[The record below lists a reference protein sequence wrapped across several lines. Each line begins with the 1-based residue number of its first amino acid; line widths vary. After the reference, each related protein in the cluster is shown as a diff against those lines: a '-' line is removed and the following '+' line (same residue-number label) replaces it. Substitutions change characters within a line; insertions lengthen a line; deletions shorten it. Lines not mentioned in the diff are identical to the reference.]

1 MRAPGITYQF
11 VREKDTAGPSFEVA
25 NRTLQESGSNN
36 PIELV
41 FNDLA
46 KDKILVLTN
55 VTVDANPG
63 ATQFVTDLLINGR
76 TGTGTEFGIARATPV
91 FNADESHS
99 LNWSGS
105 VYIIGNQA
113 GEDSLRFRAF
123 FNANANANAFT
134 VSWSGIIIPRG
145 NAALF

>member
-11 VREKDTAGPSFEVA
+11 VREKDTAGPSFEII
-25 NRTLQESGSNN
+25 NRTDQESGSNN
-36 PIELV
+36 PIEL
-41 FNDLA
+41 FFTDLP
-46 KDKILVLTN
+46 KDRILVLTN
-55 VTVDANPG
+55 VTIDANPG

-91 FNADESHS
+91 FNADENHS

-105 VYIIGNQA
+105 VYIMGNAA
-113 GEDSLRFRAF
+113 GEVSLRFAAF
-123 FNANANANAFT
+123 FNATAAANAFT
-134 VSWSGIIIPRG
+134 AAFSGIVIPRG